1 MSGYTHLR
9 SISYLIITTWLQYNM
24 LHKIQRVT
32 EDGVLQVEEDRDKDM
47 QCQ

>member
-1 MSGYTHLR
+1 
-9 SISYLIITTWLQYNM
+9 M

-47 QCQ
+47 QCQWVKTTEIHEFAKEQEKATL